1 MPGIR
6 RREFVSLFG
15 GAAAAWPLAA
25 RAQQMAMPIVGFL
38 SSRSPGE
45 SGHAIAAFRRGLG
58 EGGFVEGRN
67 ALIAFR
73 WAEGNYER
81 LPALA
86 ADLISSRASVL
97 VAAGGTPSLLA
108 ITAATSSIPVV
119 FTAVADPVRLGFVA
133 SFNRPGG
140 NVTGISLFNNT
151 LSMKRIGLLQEL
163 VPKAR
168 VVALLINPNS
178 PILEEDFEPLQE
190 AARSLGLTVS
200 VLNASTD
207 RELDAVFEAL
217 PRLGVHALALQ
228 GEPFFDSR
236 RHRIV
241 ELVERQA
248 ILTIYA
254 WREYVVAGGLMSYGT
269 SLVDNYRQA
278 GIYVSRVLKGEKPAE
293 MPIIRPTTFE
303 LLINLKTAEALGLT
317 VPQSILARATEVIE

>member
-1 MPGIR
+1 
-6 RREFVSLFG
+6 
-15 GAAAAWPLAA
+15 
-25 RAQQMAMPIVGFL
+25 
-38 SSRSPGE
+38 
-45 SGHAIAAFRRGLG
+45 
-58 EGGFVEGRN
+58 
-67 ALIAFR
+67 
-73 WAEGNYER
+73 
-81 LPALA
+81 
-86 ADLISSRASVL
+86 
-97 VAAGGTPSLLA
+97 
-108 ITAATSSIPVV
+108 
-119 FTAVADPVRLGFVA
+119 
-133 SFNRPGG
+133 
-140 NVTGISLFNNT
+140 
-151 LSMKRIGLLQEL
+151 MKRIGLLQEL

-248 ILTIYA
+248 IPTIYA

-303 LLINLKTAEALGLT
+303 LLINLKTAKALGLE
-317 VPQSILARATEVIE
+317 VPPTLLARADEVIE